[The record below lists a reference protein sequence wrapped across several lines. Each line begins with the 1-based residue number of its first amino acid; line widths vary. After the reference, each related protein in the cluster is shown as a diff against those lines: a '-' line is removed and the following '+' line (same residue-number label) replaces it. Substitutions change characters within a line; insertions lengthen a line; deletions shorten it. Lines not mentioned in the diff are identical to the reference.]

1 MFQVLPRITLGLLPV
16 LLCLMLRNRAYRTW
30 PWFFAYVAYGV
41 SADLARVVTHSYPR
55 PFYFTWWLT
64 DAGYA
69 LLGTLAMYEIL
80 RKVLRG
86 MASSWWTHLIFPA
99 VVAAGVGLSM
109 AHTRY
114 TPPQVSGLLY
124 YVVVGEIAVRFSQV
138 LLFIGLA
145 GVFWLSSF
153 RWSLH
158 VLGISAGYGL
168 YSAVALL
175 ITIKLSDIG
184 RKYTFSWGAISLV
197 AYCLAVLIWI
207 CAFSVPQEH
216 EPSPIKQ
223 AAVTPD
229 QLRQDLEELG
239 KKSRRL
245 IDIRMSLWR
254 WRKFSNSTRSRIDPA

>member
-1 MFQVLPRITLGLLPV
+1 MSPLVQYIPVVLLAVLLGLMV
-16 LLCLMLRNRAYRTW
+16 RNRTFRTW

-41 SADLARVVTHSYPR
+41 SADLARIVTHSYPR

-80 RKVLRG
+80 RKVLRRL
-86 MASSWWTHLIFPA
+86 ASSWWTHLIFPA
-99 VVAAGVGLSM
+99 VVAAGVSLSV
-109 AHTRY
+109 AHARY

-145 GVFWLSSF
+145 GFFWLSSF
-153 RWSLH
+153 RWSLR

-184 RKYTFSWGAISLV
+184 RKYTFSWGVISLV

-207 CAFSVPQEH
+207 CAFSVSQEH

-223 AAVTPD
+223 AAVTSD
-229 QLRQDLEELG
+229 QLRQDLEELS
-239 KKSRRL
+239 KKRRRL
-245 IDIRMSLWR
+245 IGLSG
-254 WRKFSNSTRSRIDPA
+254 

>member
-1 MFQVLPRITLGLLPV
+1 MSPLVQYIPVVLLAVLLGLMV
-16 LLCLMLRNRAYRTW
+16 RNRTFRTW

-41 SADLARVVTHSYPR
+41 SADLARIVTHSYPR

-80 RKVLRG
+80 RKVLRRL
-86 MASSWWTHLIFPA
+86 ASSWWTHLIFPA
-99 VVAAGVGLSM
+99 VVAAGVSLSV
-109 AHTRY
+109 AHARY

-145 GVFWLSSF
+145 GFFWLSSF
-153 RWSLH
+153 RWSLR
-158 VLGISAGYGL
+158 VLGISAGYGF

-184 RKYTFSWGAISLV
+184 RKYTFSWGVISLV

-207 CAFSVPQEH
+207 CAFTVSQEH
-216 EPSPIKQ
+216 EHSPIKQ

-229 QLRQDLEELG
+229 QLRQDLEELS

-245 IDIRMSLWR
+245 IGIRTSLWR

>member
-1 MFQVLPRITLGLLPV
+1 MFQVLSRITLGLLPV

-80 RKVLRG
+80 RKVLRRL
-86 MASSWWTHLIFPA
+86 ASSWWTHLIFPA
-99 VVAAGVGLSM
+99 VVAAGVGLSV
-109 AHTRY
+109 AHARY

-145 GVFWLSSF
+145 GFFWLSSF
-153 RWSLH
+153 RWSLR
-158 VLGISAGYGL
+158 VLGISAGYGF

-197 AYCLAVLIWI
+197 AYSLAVLIWI
-207 CAFSVPQEH
+207 CTFSLPQEH

-229 QLRQDLEELG
+229 QLRHDLEELS
-239 KKSRRL
+239 KKRRRL
-245 IDIRMSLWR
+245 IGIGTSLWR

>member
-1 MFQVLPRITLGLLPV
+1 MSSLLSLIPTV
-16 LLCLMLRNRAYRTW
+16 LLAILLGLMLRSRANRVW
-30 PWFFAYVAYGV
+30 PWFFSYVAYGV
-41 SADLARVVTHSYPR
+41 SADLARLVTHSYPR

-86 MASSWWTHLIFPA
+86 MASSWWTHSIFPA
-99 VVAAGVGLSM
+99 VVAAGVGLSV
-109 AHTRY
+109 AHARY

-124 YVVVGEIAVRFSQV
+124 YIVVGEIAVRFSQV
-138 LLFIGLA
+138 LLFIGLT
-145 GVFWLSSF
+145 GFFWLSSF
-153 RWSLH
+153 RWSLR

-184 RKYTFSWGAISLV
+184 RKYTFSWGKISLV

-207 CAFSVPQEH
+207 CTFSVPQEH
-216 EPSPIKQ
+216 GPFSIKQ

-229 QLRQDLEELG
+229 QLRQDLEELS
-239 KKSRRL
+239 KKRRRL
-245 IDIRMSLWR
+245 IGIRASLWR
-254 WRKFSNSTRSRIDPA
+254 WRKLLQLN

>member
-1 MFQVLPRITLGLLPV
+1 MSPLVQYIPVVLLAVLLGLMV
-16 LLCLMLRNRAYRTW
+16 RNRAFRTW

-41 SADLARVVTHSYPR
+41 SADLARIVTHSYPR

-99 VVAAGVGLSM
+99 VVAAGVSLSV
-109 AHTRY
+109 AHARY

-145 GVFWLSSF
+145 GFFWLSSF
-153 RWSLH
+153 RWSLR
-158 VLGISAGYGL
+158 VLGISAGYGF

-184 RKYTFSWGAISLV
+184 RKYTFSWGVISLV

-207 CAFSVPQEH
+207 CAFSVSQEH

-229 QLRQDLEELG
+229 QLRQDLEELS

-245 IDIRMSLWR
+245 IGVGTSLWR
-254 WRKFSNSTRSRIDPA
+254 KLLQLS